1 MGRDMASRTNPR
13 QQARLKRKKRIRK
26 KISGNPERPRLS
38 VFRSSK
44 HIYAQLIDDDNA
56 VTLVAV
62 STLHPDV
69 RQQEKVKGKIEDA
82 KRVGKMIADQ
92 AKAKGITEVVFDR
105 NGFLYH
111 GRVRA
116 LATAAREAGL
126 EF

>member
-1 MGRDMASRTNPR
+1 MASKTNPR

-44 HIYAQLIDDDNA
+44 HIYAQLIDDDSGA
-56 VTLVAV
+56 TLVAV

>member
-1 MGRDMASRTNPR
+1 MASRMNPL
-13 QQARLKRKKRIRK
+13 QQARLKRKRSIRK
-26 KISGNPERPRLS
+26 KISGSPERPRLS
-38 VFRSSK
+38 VFRSTK
-44 HIYAQLIDDDNA
+44 HIYAQLIDDDNG
-56 VTLVAV
+56 VTLVAI
-62 STLHPDV
+62 STLRPDV
-69 RQQEKVKGKIEDA
+69 RQQEKVKGKIEEA
-82 KRVGKMIADQ
+82 KKVGKMIADE

>member
-1 MGRDMASRTNPR
+1 MASRTNPR

-44 HIYAQLIDDDNA
+44 HIYAQLIDDDSGA
-56 VTLVAV
+56 TLVAV

>member
-1 MGRDMASRTNPR
+1 MASKTNPR

-44 HIYAQLIDDDNA
+44 HIYAQLIDDDSGA
-56 VTLVAV
+56 TLVAV

-92 AKAKGITEVVFDR
+92 AKAKGITKVVFDR

-116 LATAAREAGL
+116 LATSAREAGL

>member
-1 MGRDMASRTNPR
+1 MASRMNPR

-26 KISGNPERPRLS
+26 KISGSPERPRLS
-38 VFRSSK
+38 VFRSTK
-44 HIYAQLIDDDNA
+44 HIYAQLIDDDNGM
-56 VTLVAV
+56 TLVAI
-62 STLHPDV
+62 STLRPDV
-69 RQQEKVKGKIEDA
+69 RQQEKVKGKIEEA
-82 KRVGKMIADQ
+82 KRVGKMIADE
-92 AKAKGITEVVFDR
+92 AKAKGITKVVFDR